1 VIIVALL
8 NGFKCEEC
16 NYFTPYK
23 TILCPKCSS
32 SKIVQVESQGAGE
45 IYTFTTIHVPP
56 EGFEDKVPYTV
67 VVVKLDE
74 GTLVSASWGS
84 ETKPQ
89 IGQRVAFQEIAGSS
103 FVFK

>member
-1 VIIVALL
+1 MALL
-8 NGFKCEEC
+8 RGFKCEEC
-16 NYFTPYK
+16 NFFTPYESV
-23 TILCPKCSS
+23 ICPKCGS
-32 SKIVQVESQGAGE
+32 SKVVPVESLGAGE
-45 IYTFTTIHVPP
+45 VYTFTTIHVPP

-74 GTLVSASWGS
+74 GTLVSASWGG

>member
-1 VIIVALL
+1 MALL
-8 NGFKCEEC
+8 NGFKCGEC
-16 NYFTPYK
+16 DYFTPYK
-23 TILCPKCSS
+23 SILCPKCSS
-32 SKIVQVESQGAGE
+32 SKIVPVESQGAGE

-74 GTLVSASWGS
+74 GILVSASWGG

-89 IGQRVAFQEIAGSS
+89 IGQRVTFQGIMGSS